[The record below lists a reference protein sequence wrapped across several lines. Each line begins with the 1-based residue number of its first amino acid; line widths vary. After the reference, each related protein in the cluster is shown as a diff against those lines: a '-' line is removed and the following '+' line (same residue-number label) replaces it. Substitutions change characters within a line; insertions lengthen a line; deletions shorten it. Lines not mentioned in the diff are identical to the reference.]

1 MSSTIERVQN
11 KDMECMAA
19 FNRLYKVISETTMYK
34 NGSLRSKKVF
44 AFERRMSL
52 FYDHK
57 WFLDVRR
64 DVCGSSTLFSKEI
77 LVHGI
82 DSLITTCAEIM
93 KCRIFSHDSY
103 NKAMLMSHE
112 AIDILRNFPDY
123 REDAISLLF
132 IRNMEREQR

>member
-1 MSSTIERVQN
+1 MSDTIERVQN

-19 FNRLYKVISETTMYK
+19 FNRLYKVISETIMYK
-34 NGSLRSKKVF
+34 DGSLLSKKVF
-44 AFERRMSL
+44 AIERRMSL
-52 FYDHK
+52 FYDHD
-57 WFLDVRR
+57 WSLAMRR

-82 DSLITTCAEIM
+82 DSLVTVCAEIM

-112 AIDILRNFPDY
+112 AIDILRDFPSHRKDT
-123 REDAISLLF
+123 ISLF
-132 IRNMEREQR
+132 IRTMER

>member
-11 KDMECMAA
+11 KDVECMAA
-19 FNRLYKVISETTMYK
+19 FNQLYKVISETIMYK

-57 WFLDVRR
+57 WFLEMRR
-64 DVCGSSTLFSKEI
+64 DACGSSTLFSKEI

-82 DSLITTCAEIM
+82 DSLVTVCAEIM
-93 KCRIFSHDSY
+93 KCRVFSYDSY

-112 AIDILRNFPDY
+112 AIDILRKFPDY